1 MSDTRELSYT
11 AIIARLY
18 RSGNRTKPWPFPPPV
33 EKSTASLAFSIAVIR
48 FCALRKNAIA
58 VPALVAALL
67 MPTISVQGAA
77 RSPLTLTV
85 RLYNASGIPAE
96 ELTAARHGA
105 DSILRDTGI
114 DVRFR
119 ECGRATDP
127 CDTPLQS
134 AEVVVR
140 IIDAP
145 AFNATLD
152 PDAFGVTY
160 IVKES
165 NRGWL
170 ATVFADRIH
179 SVATRVTVEPG
190 TLLGRVIAHEVGHL
204 LLGTDYHGARG
215 VMRAAWP
222 DGLLDRDGDDW
233 RFSMLEAERMHRVL
247 AAL

>member
-1 MSDTRELSYT
+1 MSNTRELSYT

-18 RSGNRTKPWPFPPPV
+18 RSGNRTKPWPFPSPV
-33 EKSTASLAFSIAVIR
+33 ENSTASLAFSIAVIR
-48 FCALRKNAIA
+48 FCALRMKAIA
-58 VPALVAALL
+58 VRALVAAILVPL
-67 MPTISVQGAA
+67 IGVQAAA
-77 RSPLTLTV
+77 RSPFTLTV
-85 RLYNASGIPAE
+85 RLYNTSGIPAR
-96 ELTAARHGA
+96 ELTAARDAA

-119 ECGRATDP
+119 ACGRATDP

-145 AFNATLD
+145 AFNATLH

-160 IVKES
+160 IVKET

-190 TLLGRVIAHEVGHL
+190 TLLGRVMAHEVGHL
-204 LLGTDYHGARG
+204 LLGIDYHGPAG
-215 VMRAAWP
+215 VMRAEWP
-222 DGLLDRDGDDW
+222 DGVLDRDGDDW

>member
-1 MSDTRELSYT
+1 MPS
-11 AIIARLY
+11 
-18 RSGNRTKPWPFPPPV
+18 PV
-33 EKSTASLAFSIAVIR
+33 EKSTAASAFSIAVIR
-48 FCALRKNAIA
+48 FCALRMKALT

-67 MPTISVQGAA
+67 VPTISVQGAA

-85 RLYNASGIPAE
+85 RLYNTSGIPAE
-96 ELTAARHGA
+96 ELTAARHAA
-105 DSILRDTGI
+105 DVILRDTSI

-145 AFNATLD
+145 AFNTTLH

-160 IVKES
+160 IVKET

-170 ATVFADRIH
+170 ATVLADRIH
-179 SVATRVTVEPG
+179 SAATRVTVDPG
-190 TLLGRVIAHEVGHL
+190 TLLGRVMAHEVGHL
-204 LLGTDYHGARG
+204 LLGTDYHGAGG
-215 VMRAAWP
+215 VMRAEWP
-222 DGLLDRDGDDW
+222 DGVLDRDGDEW